1 MKKEKKKD
9 NCERNLLPVILIGHK
24 RLEKWLEFGQKAHET
39 IPEFQSSPFDCTYL
53 LMSVL

>member
-24 RLEKWLEFGQKAHET
+24 RLDTLLEFGQKAHET
-39 IPEFQSSPFDCTYL
+39 IPEF
-53 LMSVL
+53 